1 MSIFA
6 IFRSFAFFRNPL
18 FYRERTRNTRNTRKS
33 YVHFRSLSRFRIFR
47 NHIFIAKGRGKRE
60 IREKHM
66 SIFAFCSLFCNF
78 SRNYYYRE
86 RTRNTRNTR
95 KTYITFRS
103 LSLFRFFSQFYIL
116 SRKDAENA
124 KYAKTYILFAAFR
137 SFAFFRNHIFIAKE
151 RGKCEIRGNIY
162 TFRIIFD
169 FSRFF
174 AIGTT
179 LADYY

>member
-1 MSIFA
+1 M
-6 IFRSFAFFRNPL
+6 
-18 FYRERTRNTRNTRKS
+18 RNTRKS
-33 YVHFRSLSRFRIFR
+33 YVHFRNLSLFRIFSQFFILSR
-47 NHIFIAKGRGKRE
+47 KDTENAEYAEIICPFSQFFALSHFFAILYFIAKGHGKCE
-60 IREKHM
+60 IREKHI
-66 SIFAFCSLFCNF
+66 S
-78 SRNYYYRE
+78 
-86 RTRNTRNTR
+86 
-95 KTYITFRS
+95 
-103 LSLFRFFSQFYIL
+103 
-116 SRKDAENA
+116 
-124 KYAKTYILFAAFR
+124 LFAAFR

>member
-6 IFRSFAFFRNPL
+6 FCSLFCNFSRNYY
-18 FYRERTRNTRNTRKS
+18 YRERTRKTRNTRKP
-33 YVHFRSLSRFRIFR
+33 YITFRSLSLFRICFA
-47 NHIFIAKGRGKRE
+47 ILYFIAKGRGIRG

-86 RTRNTRNTR
+86 RTRKMRKTR

-103 LSLFRFFSQFYIL
+103 LSRFRIY
-116 SRKDAENA
+116 
-124 KYAKTYILFAAFR
+124 
-137 SFAFFRNHIFIAKE
+137 FRNHIFIAKGHGK
-151 RGKCEIRGNIY
+151 RGIREIRENIY